1 MEFLRITSVRTCA
14 RIDKGSIL
22 GYGAS
27 VEPGIVLTAGNPPVI
42 SIDFSGDVCL
52 LYIYVLLLRLVL
64 QHDQR
69 SARHFIR

>member
-14 RIDKGSIL
+14 RIGVNL

-42 SIDFSGDVCL
+42 IIDFSGDVCL
-52 LYIYVLLLRLVL
+52 LYINVLL
-64 QHDQR
+64 
-69 SARHFIR
+69 